1 MAETLTSPEKASEL
15 QYINCGRSE
24 YKYFTSK
31 MMWCSCKQ
39 NRSFCSRSAFQR
51 RTKDLQDN
59 TYWKLLYP
67 HKCWMIF
74 AGSNIAVNLYFSW
87 DCIICSIGGKIKSCL
102 CILFSVHINTQII
115 KQYYKI
121 KPRGK
126 KGCKIFKWI
135 NFNDFMVE
143 VTVSDS
149 LPKYVL

>member
-1 MAETLTSPEKASEL
+1 MAEPLTSPEKASEL

-59 TYWKLLYP
+59 TYWKLHYP

-135 NFNDFMVE
+135 NFNEFMVE
-143 VTVSDS
+143 ITVSDS
-149 LPKYVL
+149 HP